1 MKKLNFIILIGS
13 LALVFGC
20 GDNASNTVETDTPT
34 SGQISMAVDEGYRP
48 VIEAQLDVF
57 DSIYGQA
64 KIDAK
69 YVAENIAVKMLINDS
84 LEVAILSRRLTDEEE
99 KYFQSKGFTPKWT
112 KLAWDA
118 LAVITNPANRDSLLT
133 VEQVKDILSGK
144 TTKWAQINPK
154 SALGNI
160 QICFD
165 NPNSGIVRYAKD
177 SILRGEQLAPQVFAV
192 KNNPEVIKYVSE
204 NKGAIG
210 IIGLNWISDTD
221 DTGVQNFRKNIRLVE
236 IAKTAGAEGFQPY
249 QGYLAQGKYPFRRSV
264 YIINA
269 QGRARGLGTGI
280 ASFIASQRGQLIML
294 KSGLL
299 PASAPLRL
307 IEVKKE

>member
-1 MKKLNFIILIGS
+1 MKKLNFIL
-13 LALVFGC
+13 LFNAVAAVFGC
-20 GDNASNTVETDTPT
+20 GDTASNTTETDTPT
-34 SGQISMAVDEGYRP
+34 SGRISMAVDEGYRP
-48 VIEAQLDVF
+48 VIEAELDVF
-57 DSIYGQA
+57 DSIYRQA

-69 YVAENIAVKMLINDS
+69 YVPENIAVKMLLDDS
-84 LEVAILSRRLTDEEE
+84 LEVAILSRRLNEEEE
-99 KYFQSKGFTPKWT
+99 KYFQSRGFTPKWT

-118 LAVITNPANRDSLLT
+118 LAVIINPANRDTLLT

-144 TTKWAQINPK
+144 TTKWGQINSK
-154 SALGNI
+154 STLGSI

-165 NPNSGIVRYAKD
+165 NPNSGLVRYAKD
-177 SILRGEQLAPQVFAV
+177 SILRGAELAPQVFAV

-221 DTGVQNFRKNIRLVE
+221 DTGVQNFRKNIRLAE
-236 IAKTAGAEGFQPY
+236 ISRGAGQEGYQPY
-249 QGYLAQGKYPFRRSV
+249 QAYLARGNYPFRRSV
-264 YIINA
+264 YCINA

-280 ASFIASQRGQLIML
+280 SAFIASQRGQLIIL

-299 PASAPLRL
+299 PANAPLRL